1 MPWEGGRPMKKVIII
16 CVLVVVL
23 VMFFGCKQQ
32 ININDQ
38 EFKEVAGYEVATM
51 KEEKVDGEKYTVYKL
66 LYSKT
71 DLFFFNLK
79 YNIKDYTNKY
89 DRDYFKDKALV
100 VCLFQSPHA
109 GSKFEV
115 NTVKISKDY
124 ILVEFNERDCF
135 EMDYVE
141 VLCNWICILE
151 LNKDDVKKSLIVI
164 TDYQA

>member
-1 MPWEGGRPMKKVIII
+1 MS
-16 CVLVVVL
+16 
-23 VMFFGCKQQ
+23 
-32 ININDQ
+32 NIWGAYQ
-38 EFKEVAGYEVATM
+38 
-51 KEEKVDGEKYTVYKL
+51 KYTVYKL

-100 VCLFQSPHA
+100 VCLFQSPYA

-115 NTVKISKDY
+115 TAVKISKDY

-135 EMDYVE
+135 EMDYAE
-141 VLCNWICILE
+141 VLCNWICIIE
-151 LNKDDVKKSLIVI
+151 VKKDEVNKSLKVI
-164 TDYQA
+164 TEYEQ